1 MLKGGA
7 EQPTSNGRGAHMK
20 ILQVTAQELL
30 DSRGNPTVEATVH
43 LDNHL
48 KASGMAPA
56 GASTSRFEAV
66 EFRDNDP
73 QRYLGRGVLRAVQ
86 NVNAIISPALVG
98 QDVTDQHVIDHILI
112 DLDGTD
118 NKSYLGANAVLA
130 VSIAC
135 LRGGACTQQIPVYQH
150 VAALCNRSPEG
161 PYTMPVPLVN
171 LINGGRHAA
180 GSSDFQEYLIVPLGA
195 PTLVEAV
202 RWSAEIFHHLKA
214 VIENRGWHTTVG
226 DEGGYAPP
234 VISNEEPL
242 QLLMAAIAEAGYTAG
257 DDVAL
262 GLDVAASELCEDG
275 RYHLRKDG
283 AVLTSEEL
291 VDLLVDWTAR
301 YPIVSIED
309 GLAQDD
315 WEGFA
320 LLKRKTDNRVQIVGD
335 DLFATNPARVRI
347 GVAKDAANSVLIK
360 ANQIGTIT
368 ETLGTIGLA
377 HEQGMT
383 AIVSHR
389 SGEAELP
396 FEACFSVGT
405 GVGQIKTGSL
415 SRSERVAEYN
425 QLMRVERRLGSQAT
439 FAAFPF
445 ACYAAAR
452 P

>member
-1 MLKGGA
+1 
-7 EQPTSNGRGAHMK
+7 MK

-30 DSRGNPTVEATVH
+30 DSRGNPTVEATVY
-43 LDNHL
+43 LDNHM
-48 KASGMAPA
+48 KTSGVAPS
-56 GASTSRFEAV
+56 GASTGRFEAV
-66 EFRDNDP
+66 ELRDSDP
-73 QRYLGRGVLRAVQ
+73 QRYLGRGVLHAVQ

-98 QDVTDQHVIDHILI
+98 QDVTDQRAIDHTLI
-112 DLDGTD
+112 ELDGTD

-135 LRGGACTQQIPVYQH
+135 LRGGACVQQIPVYQH
-150 VAALCNRSPEG
+150 VAALCGRPPEG

-171 LINGGRHAA
+171 LINGGRHAG
-180 GSSDFQEYLIVPLGA
+180 GSSDFQEYMIVPLGA

-202 RWSAEIFHHLKA
+202 RWSAEIFHHLKT
-214 VIENRGWHTTVG
+214 VIENRGWPTTVG

-242 QLLMAAIAEAGYTAG
+242 QLLMAAIAEAGYTPG

-262 GLDVAASELCEDG
+262 ALDVAASELYEGG
-275 RYHLRKDG
+275 RYHLTKDG
-283 AVLTSEEL
+283 TVLTSEEL
-291 VDLLVDWTAR
+291 VDLLVGWTER

-315 WEGFA
+315 WDGFA
-320 LLKRKTDNRVQIVGD
+320 LLKHKTDNRIQIVGD

-347 GVAKDAANSVLIK
+347 GAMKDAANSVLIK
-360 ANQIGTIT
+360 VNQIGTIT
-368 ETLGTIGLA
+368 EALGTIDLA
-377 HEQGMT
+377 HEYGMT
-383 AIVSHR
+383 AIISHR
-389 SGEAELP
+389 SGETELP
-396 FEACFSVGT
+396 FESCFSVGT
-405 GVGQIKTGSL
+405 GVGQIKSGSM

-425 QLMRVERRLGSQAT
+425 QLMRVERRLGSQAG

-445 ACYAAAR
+445 ARYAEAR

>member
-1 MLKGGA
+1 
-7 EQPTSNGRGAHMK
+7 MK

-30 DSRGNPTVEATVH
+30 DSRGHPTVEATVH

-48 KASGMAPA
+48 KTSGMAPS
-56 GASTSRFEAV
+56 GASTGRFEAL
-66 EFRDNDP
+66 ELRDNDP
-73 QRYLGRGVLRAVQ
+73 QRYLGRGVLHAVQ

-98 QDVTDQHVIDHILI
+98 QDVTDQRALDHILI
-112 DLDGTD
+112 ELDGTD

-135 LRGGACTQQIPVYQH
+135 LRGGACAQQMPVYQH
-150 VAALCNRSPEG
+150 VAALCERPPEG
-161 PYTMPVPLVN
+161 PYIMPVPLVN

-180 GSSDFQEYLIVPLGA
+180 GSSDFQEYMIVPLGA

-202 RWSAEIFHHLKA
+202 RWSAEIFHHLRT
-214 VIENRGWHTTVG
+214 VIENRGWPTTVG

-242 QLLMAAIAEAGYTAG
+242 QLLLAAIAEAGYTPG
-257 DDVAL
+257 DEVAL
-262 GLDVAASELCEDG
+262 ALDLAASELYESG

-283 AVLTSEEL
+283 VVLASEEL
-291 VDLLVDWTAR
+291 VDLLVDWTER

-309 GLAQDD
+309 GLAQED
-315 WEGFA
+315 WDGFA
-320 LLKRKTDNRVQIVGD
+320 RLKHKTDNRIQIVGD

-347 GVAKDAANSVLIK
+347 GAAKDAANSVLVK

-368 ETLGTIGLA
+368 EALDTIQLA
-377 HEQGMT
+377 HEHGMT

-389 SGEAELP
+389 SGETELP

-405 GVGQIKTGSL
+405 GVGQVKTGSM

-445 ACYAAAR
+445 ARYAAAT

>member
-1 MLKGGA
+1 
-7 EQPTSNGRGAHMK
+7 MK

-43 LDNHL
+43 LDNHM
-48 KASGMAPA
+48 KASGMAPS
-56 GASTSRFEAV
+56 GVSTGRFEAL
-66 EFRDNDP
+66 EIRDNDP
-73 QRYLGRGVLRAVQ
+73 QRYLGRGVLHAVQ

-98 QDVTDQHVIDHILI
+98 QDVTDQRAIDRTLLE
-112 DLDGTD
+112 LDGTD

-130 VSIAC
+130 VSTAC
-135 LRGGACTQQIPVYQH
+135 LRGGACARQMPVYQH
-150 VAALCNRSPEG
+150 VAALCGQPTEG

-180 GSSDFQEYLIVPLGA
+180 GSADFQEYMIVPLGA
-195 PTLVEAV
+195 PTCVEAV
-202 RWSAEIFHHLKA
+202 RWSAEIFHHLRT
-214 VIENRGWHTTVG
+214 VIENRGWPTTVG

-242 QLLMAAIAEAGYTAG
+242 QLLLAAITEAGYMPG

-262 GLDVAASELCEDG
+262 GLDVAASELYEGG
-275 RYHLRKDG
+275 RYRLPRDG
-283 AVLTSEEL
+283 MVLTSEEL
-291 VDLLVDWTAR
+291 VDLLVDWTER

-315 WEGFA
+315 WDGFA
-320 LLKRKTDNRVQIVGD
+320 LLKHKTENRVQIVGD

-347 GVAKDAANSVLIK
+347 GAAKDAANSILVK
-360 ANQIGTIT
+360 PNQIGTIT
-368 ETLGTIGLA
+368 EALGVIQLA
-377 HEQGMT
+377 RECGMT

-405 GVGQIKTGSL
+405 GVGQVKTGSM

-425 QLMRVERRLGSQAT
+425 QLMRVERRLGSQAA

-445 ACYAAAR
+445 ARHAEAR
-452 P
+452 S

>member
-1 MLKGGA
+1 
-7 EQPTSNGRGAHMK
+7 MK
-20 ILQVTAQELL
+20 IMQVTAQELL

-48 KASGMAPA
+48 KASGMAPS
-56 GASTSRFEAV
+56 GASTGRFEAL
-66 EFRDNDP
+66 ELRDNDP
-73 QRYLGRGVLRAVQ
+73 QRYLGRGALHAVH

-98 QDVTDQHVIDHILI
+98 QDVTDQRAVDHILI
-112 DLDGTD
+112 ELDGTD

-135 LRGGACTQQIPVYQH
+135 LRGGACARQIPVYQH
-150 VAALCNRSPEG
+150 VAALCDRPPEG

-180 GSSDFQEYLIVPLGA
+180 GSADFQEYMIVPLGA
-195 PTLVEAV
+195 PTIVEAV
-202 RWSAEIFHHLKA
+202 RWSAEIFHHLRT

-242 QLLMAAIAEAGYTAG
+242 QLLMAAIAEAGYAPG
-257 DDVAL
+257 DEVAL
-262 GLDVAASELCEDG
+262 ALDPAASELYEDG
-275 RYHLRKDG
+275 RYHLPKDG
-283 AVLTSEEL
+283 LVLTSEEL
-291 VDLLVDWTAR
+291 VDLLVDWTER
-301 YPIVSIED
+301 DPIVSIED
-309 GLAQDD
+309 GLGQDD
-315 WEGFA
+315 WDGFA
-320 LLKRKTDNRVQIVGD
+320 LLKKKTDNRVQIVGD

-347 GVAKDAANSVLIK
+347 GAAKDAANSVLIK

-368 ETLGTIGLA
+368 EALGTIDLA
-377 HEQGMT
+377 HECGMT
-383 AIVSHR
+383 AIISHR
-389 SGEAELP
+389 SGETELP

-405 GVGQIKTGSL
+405 GVGQVKTGSM

-445 ACYAAAR
+445 ARSAGVR
-452 P
+452 L

>member
-1 MLKGGA
+1 
-7 EQPTSNGRGAHMK
+7 MK

-30 DSRGNPTVEATVH
+30 DSRGNPTVEATVY
-43 LDNHL
+43 LDNHM
-48 KASGMAPA
+48 KASGMAPS
-56 GASTSRFEAV
+56 GASTGRFEALEV
-66 EFRDNDP
+66 RDNDP
-73 QRYLGRGVLRAVQ
+73 QRYLGRGVLHAVQ
-86 NVNAIISPALVG
+86 NVSAIISPALVG
-98 QDVTDQHVIDHILI
+98 QDVTDQRALDHIMI
-112 DLDGTD
+112 ELDGTD

-135 LRGGACTQQIPVYQH
+135 LRGGACVQQMPVYQH
-150 VAALCNRSPEG
+150 VAALCHRPPEG

-171 LINGGRHAA
+171 LINGGRHAR
-180 GSSDFQEYLIVPLGA
+180 GSSDFQEYMIVPLGA

-202 RWSAEIFHHLKA
+202 RWSAEIFHHLKM
-214 VIENRGWHTTVG
+214 VIESRGWPTTVG

-242 QLLMAAIAEAGYTAG
+242 QLLLAAIAEAGYAPG
-257 DDVAL
+257 DEVAL
-262 GLDVAASELCEDG
+262 ALDVAASELYEGG
-275 RYHLRKDG
+275 RYHLAKDG
-283 AVLTSEEL
+283 VVLTSEEL
-291 VDLLVDWTAR
+291 VDLLVDWTER

-315 WEGFA
+315 WDGFA

-347 GVAKDAANSVLIK
+347 GAAKDAANSVLIK

-368 ETLGTIGLA
+368 ETLGTIDVA
-377 HEQGMT
+377 HEHGMT
-383 AIVSHR
+383 AIISHR

-405 GVGQIKTGSL
+405 GVGQVKTGSM

-445 ACYAAAR
+445 ARYAEAR